1 MRCRPLQAHSSERR
15 FYRLYAPEGFDTRF
29 LSQSQRLVDLL
40 KAANFQKVYLPCES
54 IDDTYLAQL
63 GRRHVNLRNFVDA
76 VRMCERAGFSLRH
89 MEVNS
94 FILYGLPGERI
105 DDVVKSIMFVSE
117 IVGSIIPML
126 FSPVPSTA
134 LYQQHLPYFQAR
146 GWDHDLHMLNGK
158 LYPFLGMNEGSVND
172 YVDLQ
177 RLMMR

>member
-1 MRCRPLQAHSSERR
+1 
-15 FYRLYAPEGFDTRF
+15 
-29 LSQSQRLVDLL
+29 
-40 KAANFQKVYLPCES
+40 
-54 IDDTYLAQL
+54 
-63 GRRHVNLRNFVDA
+63 
-76 VRMCERAGFSLRH
+76 
-89 MEVNS
+89 
-94 FILYGLPGERI
+94 
-105 DDVVKSIMFVSE
+105 
-117 IVGSIIPML
+117 ML